1 MADII
6 LKDPEGLL
14 LGAELTEAS
23 LTATFASSV
32 SGIVLYPEIGSVASE
47 SGIGVGLDQ
56 PDGSSNVLSLNTI
69 VGGIVTGEMP
79 SAATSV
85 TSAVGCVAEVA
96 DGGGVLI
103 KVTSTSATVTFA

>member
-32 SGIVLYPEIGSVASE
+32 SGVVAYPEIDYVASE
-47 SGIGVGLDQ
+47 SGIGAVVDQ
-56 PDGSSNVLSLNTI
+56 LDGSSNVLSLNTI
-69 VGGIVTGEMP
+69 VGGIVSGELP
-79 SAATSV
+79 SAVTSV
-85 TSAVGCVAEVA
+85 TSAVGCVAEVGA
-96 DGGGVLI
+96 GGGILI

>member
-6 LKDPEGLL
+6 LSDPKGLL

-32 SGIVLYPEIGSVASE
+32 SGVVVYPEIDYVASE
-47 SGIGVGLDQ
+47 SGIGAVVDQ
-56 PDGSSNVLSLNTI
+56 LDGSSNVLSLSTI
-69 VGGIVTGEMP
+69 VGGIVSGELP

-85 TSAVGCVAEVA
+85 TSAIGCVAEVS
-96 DGGGVLI
+96 GGGVLI
-103 KVTSTSATVTFA
+103 KVTSASATITFA